1 MPGNEASATKPIAFV
16 IPGDIDTLSGG
27 YGYAREV
34 MAAWRASG
42 VPFEHV
48 VLAGDYPFPS
58 SASLETT
65 ERTIAAIEADQP
77 ILIDGLAYGAMPE
90 ALIDRLQRRFVV
102 LLHHPLGLETGLDE
116 SQAKSLIEN
125 ERAAVD
131 ACAHVV
137 VTSAETARTVI
148 DLFDVADS
156 NVTVAVPGTKRRPR
170 TTAATR
176 PMILSLGSLTP
187 RKGHLDLIAALSRL
201 KGHDWTAHIV
211 GSASAS
217 PQTAGDIR
225 RAIAAEG
232 LEDRIHVPGALGGE
246 DLDRLFAQ
254 SSIFALASYYEGYGM
269 AFAEAMAAG
278 LPIVGYRAGAVPDL
292 VPAEAGT
299 LVAPGDIDALTE
311 ALEILIR
318 DGAHRDRLADGAYRV
333 GQSLPDWPETAVLI
347 NDTVR
352 RKASA

>member
-1 MPGNEASATKPIAFV
+1 MAGGEASVTKPIAFV
-16 IPGDIDTLSGG
+16 VPGDIETLSGG
-27 YGYAREV
+27 YGYARAV
-34 MAAWRASG
+34 MAAWSAAG
-42 VPFEHV
+42 VPFEHI
-48 VLAGDYPFPS
+48 VLPGDYPFPS
-58 SASLETT
+58 TASLEET
-65 ERTIAAIEADQP
+65 ERTIAAIDLDQP
-77 ILIDGLAYGAMPE
+77 ILIDGLAYGAMPR

-116 SQAKSLIEN
+116 TQAKALIES
-125 ERAAVD
+125 EKAAVD
-131 ACAHVV
+131 ACAHVI

-148 DLFDVADS
+148 DLFDVAES
-156 NVTVAVPGTKRRPR
+156 AVTVAVPGTKRRPR
-170 TTAATR
+170 AVGEAT
-176 PMILSLGSLTP
+176 PMILALGSLTP
-187 RKGHLDLIAALSRL
+187 RKGHLDLITALSRL
-201 KGHDWTAHIV
+201 RDHDWTAHIV

-217 PQTAGDIR
+217 PQTADDIR
-225 RAIAAEG
+225 RAIAAAG

-246 DLDRLFAQ
+246 ELDRLFAQ

-311 ALEILIR
+311 ALEALIR
-318 DGAHRDRLADGAYRV
+318 DGVHRERLADGAYRV
-333 GQSLPDWPETAVLI
+333 GQSLPDWPETAALI

-352 RKASA
+352 QKA

>member
-1 MPGNEASATKPIAFV
+1 MRGDEASVTKPIAFV
-16 IPGDIDTLSGG
+16 IPGDIETLSGG
-27 YGYAREV
+27 YGYARAV
-34 MAAWRASG
+34 MAAWRAAG
-42 VPFEHV
+42 VPFEHI
-48 VLAGDYPFPS
+48 VLPGDYPFPS
-58 SASLETT
+58 TASLEET
-65 ERTIAAIEADQP
+65 ERTIALIDPDQP
-77 ILIDGLAYGAMPE
+77 ILIDGLAYGAIPR

-116 SQAKSLIEN
+116 TQAKALIES
-125 ERAAVD
+125 EKAAVD

-137 VTSAETARTVI
+137 VTSAETARTVV
-148 DLFDVADS
+148 DLFDVAES
-156 NVTVAVPGTKRRPR
+156 AVTVAVPGTKRRPR
-170 TTAATR
+170 AIAGST

-187 RKGHLDLIAALSRL
+187 RKGHLDLIAALARL
-201 KGHDWTAHIV
+201 KEHDWTAHIV

-217 PQTAGDIR
+217 PQTANDIR
-225 RAIAAEG
+225 QAIAAKG

-246 DLDRLFAQ
+246 ELDGLFARA
-254 SSIFALASYYEGYGM
+254 SIFALASYYEGYGM

-311 ALEILIR
+311 ALGALIR
-318 DGAHRDRLADGAYRV
+318 DGAHRERLADGAYRV
-333 GQSLPDWPETAVLI
+333 GQSLPDWPETAALI

-352 RKASA
+352 QKA